1 MIQLMQLL
9 TEITLGSVTPYAT
22 QFAWKTERY
31 LGKTYY
37 ESSFNA
43 EGQAV
48 DMTMSPIDNVHDET
62 EYIFV
67 FMTQD
72 KWGLTSYSHQSSV
85 AKGQLDYLRLIRTV
99 GEAIIDFCT
108 QYAPESVDLS
118 GGDADPA
125 MAKKKNRI
133 YAAFLQHNAARLM
146 LAGYTTLQRGD
157 KLWIVRKATAD
168 PTGVVDD
175 MPY

>member
-1 MIQLMQLL
+1 MIQLTQLL
-9 TEITLGSVTPYAT
+9 TEITLGAIKPYAT
-22 QFAWKTERY
+22 QFTWKTERY

-43 EGQAV
+43 EGQQV

-108 QYAPESVDLS
+108 QYAPESVDVS

-125 MAKKKNRI
+125 MEQKKNRI
-133 YAAFLQHNAARLM
+133 YAAFLQDNAARLAQ
-146 LAGYTTLQRGD
+146 AGYTHLVRGS
-157 KLWIVRKATAD
+157 KIWLVRKSNAD
-168 PTGVVDD
+168 STGVSDS
-175 MPY
+175 